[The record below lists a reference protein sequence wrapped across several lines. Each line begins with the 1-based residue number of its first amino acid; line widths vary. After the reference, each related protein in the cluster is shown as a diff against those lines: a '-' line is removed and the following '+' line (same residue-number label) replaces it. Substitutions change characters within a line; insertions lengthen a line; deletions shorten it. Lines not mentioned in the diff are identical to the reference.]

1 MEQNLIFFAREDG
14 YDAICDD
21 YGMNFKDTMDL
32 DVSIKYDAVKQGQV
46 DVIDV
51 YTTDGRLENSNI
63 VVLEDDKDFYPS
75 YYAGTVI
82 NQQTLIDHP
91 EVADALDYL
100 TGNISTEDM
109 KHMNYE
115 VDIEGKDP
123 SDVAHDF
130 LVSKHL
136 I

>member
-63 VVLEDDKDFYPS
+63 VVLEDDKDFLS
-75 YYAGTVI
+75 F
-82 NQQTLIDHP
+82 LLDSDFSIDNFNLSV
-91 EVADALDYL
+91 EKGDFC
-100 TGNISTEDM
+100 
-109 KHMNYE
+109 
-115 VDIEGKDP
+115 
-123 SDVAHDF
+123 HDDWRF
-130 LVSKHL
+130 RMWKNHYFKND
-136 I
+136 

>member
-1 MEQNLIFFAREDG
+1 
-14 YDAICDD
+14 
-21 YGMNFKDTMDL
+21 MNFKDTMDL
-32 DVSIKYDAVKQGQV
+32 DVNLKYDAVKQGQV
-46 DVIDV
+46 DVIDI

-63 VVLEDDKDFYPS
+63 VVLEDDKNFYPS
-75 YYAGTVI
+75 YYGGTVI

-100 TGNISTEDM
+100 TGNVSTEDM

-115 VDIEGKDP
+115 VDVEGKDP

>member
-1 MEQNLIFFAREDG
+1 MNCICRVLLI
-14 YDAICDD
+14 C
-21 YGMNFKDTMDL
+21 
-32 DVSIKYDAVKQGQV
+32 
-46 DVIDV
+46 
-51 YTTDGRLENSNI
+51 NI
-63 VVLEDDKDFYPS
+63 SPNKNTNNN
-75 YYAGTVI
+75 YAGTVI

-123 SDVAHDF
+123 SNVAHDF

>member
-1 MEQNLIFFAREDG
+1 MMQSVMIMGCAFVNNMNCA
-14 YDAICDD
+14 
-21 YGMNFKDTMDL
+21 NFKDRMDL

-63 VVLEDDKDFYPS
+63 VVLEDDNDFYPS